1 MQHVQ
6 IRDDLRE
13 NLRPMSSKNSLRC
26 KNAILS
32 SSVFLS
38 WKSEVNAEVTV
49 VAEEEVEEVEEEEE
63 EDEEDEEEEEEEEE
77 DFLDLLLAVEF
88 FDRLL
93 LLPPTCTDAG
103 TTIPTNHSLHNT
115 CRAVGLFFGSADNI

>member
-49 VAEEEVEEVEEEEE
+49 VAEEEVEEEEE
-63 EDEEDEEEEEEEEE
+63 EDEEDEEEEEE